1 MKNPKKVKAGRA
13 RWLSM
18 SAEERKRFTSDA
30 GKKGGARTKEI
41 WKELQGKKL
50 STLNIGD
57 A

>member
-18 SAEERKRFTSDA
+18 SADERKEFTSSA
-30 GKKGGARTKEI
+30 GKKGGAATREI
-41 WKELQGKKL
+41 WRKL
-50 STLNIGD
+50 RAESYSQKS